1 MNLEKVSIYIPA
13 YNAEKTIKQTIVS
26 VINQTY
32 KFDEIIV
39 IDDNS
44 SDDTCKIISQ
54 FENVKLIKNKI
65 NKGLGYNRNLGIKT
79 SKNEIVASIDADVVL
94 NAEWLS
100 TIIKN
105 FRSSES
111 IMCGGKMTEKLIENK
126 FNLWRAKYYS
136 QNWGEMD
143 LDNPPFLFGCNTIQ
157 SKKIWGNVGGYDEK
171 LLTNG
176 EDIDY
181 ANKIKSIS
189 KFKLKY
195 CSKALC
201 EHMQND
207 NLDSLSRRVWRY
219 HSFGYKIKKPSIYK
233 TLKLS
238 IKQLKFFF
246 NRSIKDLL
254 KFNLYFIYINFIIL
268 VNFIKLE
275 HINYKN
281 SKK

>member
-1 MNLEKVSIYIPA
+1 MILKKVSIYIPA
-13 YNAEKTIKQTIVS
+13 YNAENTIKQTLNS

-44 SDDTCKIISQ
+44 SDDTCKIINQ
-54 FENVKLIKNKI
+54 FENIKLIKNKQ
-65 NKGLGYNRNLGIKT
+65 NMGLGYNRNLGIKT
-79 SKNEIVASIDADVVL
+79 SNNEIVASIDADVVL
-94 NAEWLS
+94 DPEWLN

-105 FRSSES
+105 FQSEDN
-111 IMCGGKMTEKLIENK
+111 IMCGGKMTEKLVENK
-126 FNLWRAKYYS
+126 FNAWRAKYYS
-136 QNWGEMD
+136 QNWGQND

-157 SKKIWGNVGGYDEK
+157 SKKIWEDIGGYDEK

-195 CSKALC
+195 CSNALC

-246 NRSIKDLL
+246 NRSFKDLL

>member
-1 MNLEKVSIYIPA
+1 MILKKVSIYIPA
-13 YNAEKTIKQTIVS
+13 YNAEKTIKQTINS

-32 KFDEIIV
+32 QFDEIII

-44 SDDTCKIISQ
+44 SDDTCKIINQ
-54 FENVKLIKNKI
+54 FENIKLIKNKQ
-65 NKGLGYNRNLGIKT
+65 NMGLGYNRNLGIKT
-79 SKNEIVASIDADVVL
+79 SNNEIVASIDADVVL
-94 NAEWLS
+94 DPEWLN

-105 FRSSES
+105 FQSEDN
-111 IMCGGKMTEKLIENK
+111 IMCGGKMTEKLVENK
-126 FNLWRAKYYS
+126 FNAWRAKYYS
-136 QNWGEMD
+136 QNWGQND

-157 SKKIWGNVGGYDEK
+157 SKKIWEDIGGYDEK

-246 NRSIKDLL
+246 NRSFKDLL

>member
-1 MNLEKVSIYIPA
+1 MILEKVSIYIPA
-13 YNAEKTIKQTIVS
+13 YNAEKTIKQTIES

-44 SDDTCKIISQ
+44 SDDTCKIVSQ
-54 FENVKLIKNKI
+54 FKNIKLIKNKI
-65 NKGLGYNRNLGIKT
+65 NKGLGYNRNLGIET
-79 SKNEIVASIDADVVL
+79 SKNEIVASLDADVVL
-94 NAEWLS
+94 NAEWLK

-105 FRSSES
+105 FQSSES
-111 IMCGGKMTEKLIENK
+111 IMCGGKMTEKFVENK

-136 QNWGEMD
+136 QNWGEID

-157 SKKIWGNVGGYDEK
+157 SKKIWENVGGYNEQ

-181 ANKIKSIS
+181 ANKIKSIP
-189 KFKLKY
+189 KFKIKY

-201 EHMQND
+201 EHLQND

-233 TLKLS
+233 TMKLS

-254 KFNLYFIYINFIIL
+254 KFNLYFIYINFIIFF
-268 VNFIKLE
+268 NFIKLE

-281 SKK
+281 NKK

>member
-1 MNLEKVSIYIPA
+1 MILKKVSIYIPA
-13 YNAEKTIKQTIVS
+13 YNAEKTIKQTINS
-26 VINQTY
+26 VKNQTY
-32 KFDEIIV
+32 QFDEIIV

-44 SDDTCKIISQ
+44 SDDTCKIINQ
-54 FENVKLIKNKI
+54 FENIKLIKNKQ
-65 NKGLGYNRNLGIKT
+65 NMGLGYNRNLGIKT
-79 SKNEIVASIDADVVL
+79 SNNEIVASIDADVVL
-94 NAEWLS
+94 DPEWLN

-105 FRSSES
+105 FQSEDN
-111 IMCGGKMTEKLIENK
+111 IMCGGKMTEKLVENK
-126 FNLWRAKYYS
+126 FNAWRAKYYS
-136 QNWGEMD
+136 QNWGQND

-157 SKKIWGNVGGYDEK
+157 SKKIWEDIGGYDEK

-246 NRSIKDLL
+246 NRSFKDLL

>member
-13 YNAEKTIKQTIVS
+13 YNAEKTIKQTIES

-44 SDDTCKIISQ
+44 SDDTCKIISE
-54 FENVKLIKNKI
+54 FKNVKLIKNKI

-79 SKNEIVASIDADVVL
+79 SMNEIVASIDADVVL
-94 NAEWLS
+94 NAEWLNI
-100 TIIKN
+100 IIKN
-105 FRSSES
+105 FQSSEN
-111 IMCGGKMTEKLIENK
+111 IMCGGKMTEKLIDNK
-126 FNLWRAKYYS
+126 FNLWRAKHYS
-136 QNWGEMD
+136 QNWGELD

-157 SKKIWGNVGGYDEK
+157 SKKIWGNVGGYDEQ

-181 ANKIKSIS
+181 ANKIKSVS

-281 SKK
+281 NKK

>member
-1 MNLEKVSIYIPA
+1 MILKKVSIYIPA
-13 YNAEKTIKQTIVS
+13 YNAENTIKQTINS

-32 KFDEIIV
+32 QFDEIII

-44 SDDTCKIISQ
+44 SDDTCKIINQ
-54 FENVKLIKNKI
+54 FENIKLIKNKQ
-65 NKGLGYNRNLGIKT
+65 NMGLGYNRNLGIKT
-79 SKNEIVASIDADVVL
+79 SNNEIVASIDADVVL
-94 NAEWLS
+94 DPEWLN

-105 FRSSES
+105 FQSEDN
-111 IMCGGKMTEKLIENK
+111 IMCGGKMTEKLVENK
-126 FNLWRAKYYS
+126 FNAWRAKYYS
-136 QNWGEMD
+136 QNWGQND

-157 SKKIWGNVGGYDEK
+157 SKNIWENVGGYDEK

-207 NLDSLSRRVWRY
+207 NLNSLSRRVWRY

-246 NRSIKDLL
+246 NRSFKDLL

>member
-1 MNLEKVSIYIPA
+1 MILKKVSIYIPA
-13 YNAEKTIKQTIVS
+13 YNAEKTIKQTINS

-32 KFDEIIV
+32 QFDEIIV

-44 SDDTCKIISQ
+44 SDDTCKIINQ
-54 FENVKLIKNKI
+54 FENIKLIKNKQ
-65 NKGLGYNRNLGIKT
+65 NMGLGYNRNLGIKT
-79 SKNEIVASIDADVVL
+79 SNNEIVASIDADVVL
-94 NAEWLS
+94 DPEWLN

-105 FRSSES
+105 FQSEDN
-111 IMCGGKMTEKLIENK
+111 IMCGGKMTEKLVENK
-126 FNLWRAKYYS
+126 FNAWRAKYYS
-136 QNWGEMD
+136 QNWGQND

-157 SKKIWGNVGGYDEK
+157 SKKIWEDIGGYDEK

-246 NRSIKDLL
+246 NRSFKDLL